1 MPSGGT
7 RTVPLPVSIACPLEG
22 TWPLAQVLGGGVL
35 AVGRGSAVGEDGGVL
50 RGSGEGGALGVT
62 DAIGVM
68 VVTGGMVMMGSLSP
82 AMSLLLPLWLPS
94 LST

>member
-7 RTVPLPVSIACPLEG
+7 RIVPLPVSIACPLEG
-22 TWPLAQVLGGGVL
+22 TWPLAQVLGGVLTVGGAGAEGV
-35 AVGRGSAVGEDGGVL
+35 GGGVL
-50 RGSGEGGALGVT
+50 SGSGEGGAFGVT
-62 DAIGVM
+62 GASGVI